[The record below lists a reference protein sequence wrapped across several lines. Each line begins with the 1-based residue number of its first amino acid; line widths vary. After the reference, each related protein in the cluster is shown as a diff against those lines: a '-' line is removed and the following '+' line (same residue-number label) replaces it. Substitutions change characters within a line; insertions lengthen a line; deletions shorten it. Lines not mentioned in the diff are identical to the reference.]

1 MRKTARNLALLMSA
15 ASCQDALAVRL
26 DYALELGVLHSDNI
40 AYTADNQVS
49 ETVLIPHLNFS
60 ISESSSSV
68 LAEISG
74 VLEYRDYLDDTFG
87 NEFRGNLNGLV
98 NWTLLPERLNW
109 YFNDNLGLYPVSLRD
124 PDVPGNLQQTNV
136 FSTGPTFRFR
146 ITPTLLGQAELR
158 FSDSQAEENG
168 AFDSRRY
175 SAALRGLFDL
185 SSTQKLGGNIE
196 YQQVDFDDDLL
207 ARDYNNM
214 SAYVSYTQA
223 LSQLDL
229 NASLGYSH
237 LDFERGGNSSGPL
250 AQLGIDWR
258 VSASSTF
265 GIAVADRYT
274 DAASSIATGT
284 ADFDAGFGGVDVG
297 GTAITPDVFRER
309 RISGNYQ
316 LQGTRLN
323 LAALLRYGT
332 YRYEEAAPALAND
345 RDELG
350 AGLNLGYLL
359 RPTLT
364 LGVNAEATRREFN
377 ESDLTDRNYRYGV
390 YLTQRMTRHLSW
402 RADLARNERHSSA
415 AADSYDENSVYLRFT
430 YTR

>member
-1 MRKTARNLALLMSA
+1 VVAR
-15 ASCQDALAVRL
+15 VV
-26 DYALELGVLHSDNI
+26 E
-40 AYTADNQVS
+40 
-49 ETVLIPHLNFS
+49 
-60 ISESSSSV
+60 
-68 LAEISG
+68 
-74 VLEYRDYLDDTFG
+74 
-87 NEFRGNLNGLV
+87 
-98 NWTLLPERLNW
+98 
-109 YFNDNLGLYPVSLRD
+109 
-124 PDVPGNLQQTNV
+124 
-136 FSTGPTFRFR
+136 
-146 ITPTLLGQAELR
+146 
-158 FSDSQAEENG
+158 
-168 AFDSRRY
+168 
-175 SAALRGLFDL
+175 
-185 SSTQKLGGNIE
+185 GG
-196 YQQVDFDDDLL
+196 
-207 ARDYNNM
+207 
-214 SAYVSYTQA
+214 
-223 LSQLDL
+223 
-229 NASLGYSH
+229 
-237 LDFERGGNSSGPL
+237 
-250 AQLGIDWR
+250 
-258 VSASSTF
+258 
-265 GIAVADRYT
+265 
-274 DAASSIATGT
+274 
-284 ADFDAGFGGVDVG
+284 GGVDVG

-309 RISGNYQ
+309 RISGTYQ